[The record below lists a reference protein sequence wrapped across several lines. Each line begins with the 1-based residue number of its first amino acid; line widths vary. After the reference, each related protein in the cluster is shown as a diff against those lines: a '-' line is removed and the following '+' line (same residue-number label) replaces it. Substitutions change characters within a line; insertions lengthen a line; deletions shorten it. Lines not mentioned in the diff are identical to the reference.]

1 MYTPVNPDT
10 QSLVLDFQAWA
21 KDNVGE
27 GHTFIESRGL
37 IVVNN
42 SIDVSAAYLI
52 HLRATDDQKLK
63 QLVQVTKAL
72 SNSNQNIN
80 ALPRAHQQFIRR
92 LHRSAGERLRFR
104 VHIGPT
110 AEGVSPLEQ
119 FIATYITPAVPSGLP
134 DFITQMNVE
143 ERFRLYDLVNARGR
157 TPQLHRKSI
166 AWVLEQNPTS
176 ISELV
181 NYTEYYVA
189 SYDQLEQDIDERSLE
204 EFEAVRKDIQL
215 PFDEITAVAVELAK
229 ADARQAIRRKYT
241 PLIGKMMRNQVT
253 DEDRAT
259 LSQLTGQDYSALDF
273 SNRDVK
279 NAKRAEVLA
288 AISAKIDAPAA
299 SSLQSTLSD
308 EHLTKAEERVRDE
321 KEQELLKTIRQNV
334 RSSMENWMQEN
345 LANLFTA
352 QRQEANSVGFAGL
365 GPQIENFWEKED
377 EEKID
382 SIKGAAS
389 MRIPFMSDHA
399 AAYHALKHYH
409 ELKYTQDRAEE
420 SGKSELESYLD
431 SATKTIAAPTEPVTP
446 QLSQFDDH
454 PLFFFIRMVNHATLL
469 ENARDVRMRAIV
481 VVSDKGEVRARTYFR
496 AP

>member
-1 MYTPVNPDT
+1 MYTPANPDS
-10 QSLVLDFQAWA
+10 QSFVLDFQAWA

-27 GHTFIESRGL
+27 GHTFIESNGL
-37 IVVNN
+37 IVVNH
-42 SIDVSAAYLI
+42 SIDVSVAYLI
-52 HLRATDDQKLK
+52 HLSATDEQKLK

-72 SNSNQNIN
+72 SDSNQNLH

-92 LHRSAGERLRFR
+92 LHRSSGGRLRFR

-110 AEGVSPLEQ
+110 AGGVSPLEQ
-119 FIATYITPAVPSGLP
+119 FIATYITPAIPSSLP
-134 DFITQMNVE
+134 DFITQMSVE
-143 ERFRLYDLVNARGR
+143 ERSRLYDLANARGR
-157 TPQLHRKSI
+157 TPELHRKSI
-166 AWVLEQNPTS
+166 AWALEQNPTS

-189 SYDQLEQDIDERSLE
+189 SYDRLEEDIDERSLE
-204 EFEAVRKDIQL
+204 EFEAGREDIEL
-215 PFDEITAVAVELAK
+215 PFDEITVLAVELAK
-229 ADARQAIRRKYT
+229 ADAMQVIRRKYT
-241 PLIGKMMRNQVT
+241 HLIGKIMRHQVT
-253 DEDRAT
+253 DENRAT

-288 AISAKIDAPAA
+288 AISAKVKEA
-299 SSLQSTLSD
+299 SLQPTPSE
-308 EHLTKAEERVRDE
+308 EHLAKAEELLRDE
-321 KEQELLKTIRQNV
+321 KEQDSLKTIRQKV
-334 RSSMENWMQEN
+334 RASMENWMQQN
-345 LANLFTA
+345 LASQFAA
-352 QRQEANSVGFAGL
+352 QRQEANLAGFAGL
-365 GPQIENFWEKED
+365 GPQIERFWDKED

-409 ELKYTQDRAEE
+409 EIKYTEDRAQE

-431 SATKTIAAPTEPVTP
+431 SATKTIAAPTEPVT
-446 QLSQFDDH
+446 QELSQFNSN
-454 PLFFFIRMVNHATLL
+454 PIFFFIRTVKHASSL
-469 ENARDVRMRAIV
+469 ENASDSAMRAIV
-481 VVSDKGEVRARTYFR
+481 VVGDVGEVHTVTYFR